1 MRFAIWFFFCC
12 IGVNAFAQQGYQLN
26 IVFPENAKLLA
37 KSISV
42 PKEIKD
48 SVAVYKEA
56 EKVLSQLQF
65 NGYLL
70 AEITA
75 LNFRDKDVSVTI
87 KPHEQY
93 QWVHLDAGNLPLPAQ
108 QAVGF
113 KERNYQQTP
122 FNTQSLSQLFENLL
136 QYYESNG
143 YPFASI
149 NLAQI
154 TFEGT
159 KISASVNAKANQ
171 KMLFDTVQVVGS
183 AQIGQKYIQSYLSI
197 KNGTVYSE
205 RLVNQVESRLRELP
219 FLEVVKP
226 SEISFSNE
234 KASVRIFVN
243 KKNANQFDGIIGL
256 QQNGAGGKTQLV
268 GNLKLNLHNAFK
280 RGEQLNFNYQGLA
293 GRSQLLDVKATVPHI
308 LNTDFGLSPSLYLY
322 KQDTSFL
329 NVDTKLGFNYL
340 LKGNNSLQLFIENR
354 STRLS
359 SVENYQN
366 ATVLPSILDAN
377 TIFYGLG
384 LNIEDLDYRFNPQK
398 GYNVTVDM
406 AVGNKKIRRNAA
418 IPENLYQTV
427 PMNSTSYRWFSQINY
442 YLPLA
447 KQLVFT
453 AANQTGVL
461 SGKYLLEN
469 EVFRLGGQRS
479 LRGFNELSLLANAY
493 TYGNVEIR
501 YLLEQNSFL
510 FAFYNQAYLKYKTA
524 QLNYSDFPLGFG
536 TGANFETNLG
546 ILSITYALGKQK
558 NNPLNLR
565 QGKIH
570 FGITALF

>member
-12 IGVNAFAQQGYQLN
+12 IGLRAFAQQGYQLN

-87 KPHEQY
+87 KPNEQY

-122 FNTQSLSQLFENLL
+122 FNTQSLNQLFENLL

-159 KISASVNAKANQ
+159 KISASINAKANQ

-197 KNGTVYSE
+197 KNGAVYSE
-205 RLVNQVESRLRELP
+205 RLVTQVESRLRELP

-366 ATVLPSILDAN
+366 ATLLPSILDAN

-447 KQLVFT
+447 KQLVFA

>member
-1 MRFAIWFFFCC
+1 MRFAIWLLICLFS
-12 IGVNAFAQQGYQLN
+12 VNAFAQKGYKLN
-26 IVFPENAKLLA
+26 IVFPENAKSLA
-37 KSISV
+37 KSISL

-48 SVAVYKEA
+48 SLAVYKEA

-70 AEITA
+70 AEITT
-75 LNFRDKDVSVTI
+75 LNFQEKQVSVTI
-87 KPHEQY
+87 QPNQQY
-93 QWVHLDAGNLPLPAQ
+93 QWVNLSAGNLPVQVQ

-113 KERNYQQTP
+113 RESSYQQTP
-122 FNTQSLSQLFENLL
+122 FNSQSLSQLFENLL
-136 QYYESNG
+136 QYYERSG
-143 YPFASI
+143 YPFASV
-149 NLAQI
+149 NLEQI
-154 TFEGT
+154 AFNGT
-159 KISASVNAKANQ
+159 NISAAINAKTNQ
-171 KMLFDTVQVVGS
+171 KMLFDTIQIVGS

-197 KNGTVYSE
+197 KSGAVYSE

-226 SEISFSNE
+226 LEVSFSNE

-243 KKNANQFDGIIGL
+243 KKNANQFDGIVGL
-256 QQNGAGGKTQLV
+256 QQNGSTGKTQLV

-293 GRSQLLDVKATVPHI
+293 GRSQLLDVKAVVPHI

-322 KQDTSFL
+322 KQDSSFL

-340 LKGNNSLQLFIENR
+340 LKGNNSFQFFVENR

-359 SVENYQN
+359 SVEAYQN

-384 LNIEDLDYRFNPQK
+384 LNMEDLDYRYNPQK
-398 GYNVTVDM
+398 GYSINLDM
-406 AVGNKKIRRNAA
+406 AVGSKKIKRNAA

-447 KQLVFT
+447 KQVVF
-453 AANQTGVL
+453 AVANQTGVL
-461 SGKYLLEN
+461 SGKHLLEN

-493 TYGNVEIR
+493 TYGNAEVR

-536 TGANFETNLG
+536 AGVNFETNLG